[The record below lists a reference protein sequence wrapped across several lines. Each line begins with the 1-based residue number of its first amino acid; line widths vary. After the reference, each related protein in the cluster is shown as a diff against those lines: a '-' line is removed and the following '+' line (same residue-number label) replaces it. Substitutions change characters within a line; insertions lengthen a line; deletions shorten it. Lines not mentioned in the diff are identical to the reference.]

1 MWERRKDVKN
11 GEYEL
16 QPLDTIQC
24 NDADEMV
31 EVHHTLSMQGYKTDF
46 LYEKDGNKGY
56 WIKIL
61 GKE

>member
-1 MWERRKDVKN
+1 MKN
-11 GEYEL
+11 GEYKL
-16 QPLDTIQC
+16 RPLDTIQC